1 MRNVTKAI
9 ALLAVLLGASS
20 ALAQQGSSELRGRVV
35 DNTGGALPG
44 VTVTVRNQAS
54 GVYRQGTSTTDG
66 ADFMTGIIPGVYE
79 LTAEMSGFRKY
90 SRKDLRLE
98 VGKTATVDVRLEIGG
113 VQEELVVTAEAPIV
127 DVTSK

>member
-9 ALLAVLLGASS
+9 ALLAVLLGASP

-44 VTVTVRNQAS
+44 VTITVRNQAS

-66 ADFMTGIIPGVYE
+66 AYVITSIIPVVYE
-79 LTAEMSGFRKY
+79 LSAEVAAFGRK
-90 SRKDLRLE
+90 
-98 VGKTATVDVRLEIGG
+98 
-113 VQEELVVTAEAPIV
+113 
-127 DVTSK
+127 